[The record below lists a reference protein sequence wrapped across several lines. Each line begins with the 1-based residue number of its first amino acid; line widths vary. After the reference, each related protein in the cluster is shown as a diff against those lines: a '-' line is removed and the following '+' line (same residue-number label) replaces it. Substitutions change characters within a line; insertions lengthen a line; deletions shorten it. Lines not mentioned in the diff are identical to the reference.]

1 MILKLNSHLAIIKM
15 QRQWITKPTSRP
27 PTEHNDLSEQQSH
40 SQESEPKLE
49 GSPAKP
55 FAIF

>member
-1 MILKLNSHLAIIKM
+1 MVIIKM